1 MSQLSERIATAF
13 INYAN
18 AFKET
23 PDNRLLA
30 EKELRN
36 ALKVAIDFVP
46 VKIWLDPTVK
56 AKLPEY
62 AHHFNDATK
71 IENNDNAHA
80 TDACCDVICTSIEK
94 TPDGRIKC
102 GTGIHVATEY
112 RDSLT
117 LRPNSR
123 ITKMG
128 YVIPNSPCTGDESY
142 RGEFFVV
149 FRPIVDKPKP
159 IVVGDV
165 IGQLEIPHHRQI
177 LWEKVDKLEDLG
189 TTDRGDGGF
198 GSTANKK
205 DNEKEDTSNNN

>member
-1 MSQLSERIATAF
+1 MSQLSNRIAEAF

-18 AFKET
+18 AFKDT
-23 PDNRLLA
+23 PDNRKLA
-30 EKELRN
+30 EKELKE
-36 ALKVAIDFVP
+36 ALRKAIDFVP
-46 VKIWLDPTVK
+46 VKIWLDPKVK
-56 AKLPEY
+56 AKIPEY
-62 AHHFNDATK
+62 AHYVANSKEDGFGG
-71 IENNDNAHA
+71 HA
-80 TDACCDVICTSIEK
+80 TDACCDVIATSVEITE
-94 TPDGRIKC
+94 DGRVKC

-149 FRPIVDKPKP
+149 FRSIITNAKP
-159 IVVGDV
+159 IKVGDV

-177 LWEKVDKLEDLG
+177 CWDVVKTLEDLG

-198 GSTANKK
+198 GSTAKK
-205 DNEKEDTSNNN
+205 